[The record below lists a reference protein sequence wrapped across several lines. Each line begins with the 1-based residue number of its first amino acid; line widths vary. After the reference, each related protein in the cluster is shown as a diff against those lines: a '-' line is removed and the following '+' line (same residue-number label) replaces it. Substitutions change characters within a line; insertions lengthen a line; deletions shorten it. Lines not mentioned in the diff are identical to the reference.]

1 MVPHIAAD
9 KCRLRLIYASHL
21 WRLPFIIAIVKNK
34 RFALPVGRTI
44 IVPNLSSSIL
54 FKCEPPPLSRIHI
67 FSWTEF
73 ILLKNYTRL
82 RAQEFP
88 SRQCRHCFGNVWN
101 SQLGFL
107 LNWIFEENWLA
118 SSNRRLVINQKDQWR
133 DLTCVTRAPMRRFSN
148 VKSNFLV

>member
-1 MVPHIAAD
+1 MS
-9 KCRLRLIYASHL
+9 LASHL
-21 WRLPFIIAIVKNK
+21 CVPFMASAVYYSNREKQAICIARRTHHHRSKSVIIHLIQMW
-34 RFALPVGRTI
+34 T
-44 IVPNLSSSIL
+44 
-54 FKCEPPPLSRIHI
+54 PPPLSRIHI

>member
-1 MVPHIAAD
+1 MS
-9 KCRLRLIYASHL
+9 LASHL
-21 WRLPFIIAIVKNK
+21 CVPFMASAVYYSNREKQAICIARRTHHHRSKSVIIHLIQMW
-34 RFALPVGRTI
+34 T
-44 IVPNLSSSIL
+44 
-54 FKCEPPPLSRIHI
+54 PPLSRIHI

-133 DLTCVTRAPMRRFSN
+133 EGGDLTCVTRAPMRRFSN